1 MGTAEQVKQ
10 PEITDH
16 GRSLVL
22 LAVLLALFLAA
33 LDQTIIST
41 ALPRIVADLQ
51 GIKRYA
57 WVATAY
63 LITSTASAPIYGKL
77 ADTYSRKKIGIVS
90 VLLFL
95 LGSILCGL
103 AGEFGNLPI
112 IGDGMNQLV
121 FFRGIQGIGGG
132 GIFAMTFI
140 IIASLYPPSER
151 GRYQGFVGAVWGIA
165 SVLGPLMGGL
175 LTDHAGNLIPGIE
188 GWRWVFYV
196 NVPFG
201 AIALWFI
208 RKHMPLLEPPG
219 KPIRPDFVT
228 ALLLVSALIPLMLA
242 LQIDKQIYP
251 WIPGIIPQESTSP
264 FWHSWLTLGL
274 LAVTLFLLAIK

>member
-90 VLLFL
+90 VLLFYL
-95 LGSILCGL
+95 DPY
-103 AGEFGNLPI
+103 FV
-112 IGDGMNQLV
+112 DWLV
-121 FFRGIQGIGGG
+121 
-132 GIFAMTFI
+132 
-140 IIASLYPPSER
+140 
-151 GRYQGFVGAVWGIA
+151 
-165 SVLGPLMGGL
+165 
-175 LTDHAGNLIPGIE
+175 N
-188 GWRWVFYV
+188 
-196 NVPFG
+196 
-201 AIALWFI
+201 
-208 RKHMPLLEPPG
+208 
-219 KPIRPDFVT
+219 
-228 ALLLVSALIPLMLA
+228 
-242 LQIDKQIYP
+242 
-251 WIPGIIPQESTSP
+251 
-264 FWHSWLTLGL
+264 
-274 LAVTLFLLAIK
+274 LAICQSSEME